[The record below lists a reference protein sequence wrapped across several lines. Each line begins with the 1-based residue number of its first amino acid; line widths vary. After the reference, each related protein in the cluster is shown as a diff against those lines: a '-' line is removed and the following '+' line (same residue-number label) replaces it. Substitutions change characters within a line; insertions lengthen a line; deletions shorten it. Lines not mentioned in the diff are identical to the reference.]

1 MNAPTIEL
9 VDREQLRPYD
19 RNARTHTPKQVAQIA
34 ESITEFGWTNPILV
48 RDDMTII
55 AGHGRWQA
63 AKKLGQDKVP
73 IIRLGHLTEEQA
85 RAYVIADN
93 RLAESAGWDDAILA
107 SELQAL
113 VDLGFD
119 IAKTGFS
126 GAELNAL
133 LTDVKAGEV
142 DADSVPEP
150 VVDPISKLGDL
161 WILGEHRIICGDS
174 TDKVAVG
181 LVLAGDAPTL
191 MVTDPPY
198 GVEYDPSW
206 RDSSG
211 LNKAHQK
218 RANGTVLNDDRADW
232 TETWNLFTGNA
243 AYVWHGGL
251 HSSTV
256 EVSLAAAGFKCRAQ
270 IIWAKPTLVIGRG
283 DYHWQHEPCWYAV
296 REGKPGGYVGDRK
309 QTTLWEIENMHAT
322 QGNVDDGKT
331 NHGTQKPVECMRRPI
346 LNSSLPG
353 AIIYE
358 PFSGSGTTIIAAEM
372 TGRKCRAVELN
383 PVYVDMA
390 VQRWEKFT
398 GKKAERG

>member
-1 MNAPTIEL
+1 M
-9 VDREQLRPYD
+9 
-19 RNARTHTPKQVAQIA
+19 
-34 ESITEFGWTNPILV
+34 
-48 RDDMTII
+48 
-55 AGHGRWQA
+55 
-63 AKKLGQDKVP
+63 
-73 IIRLGHLTEEQA
+73 
-85 RAYVIADN
+85 
-93 RLAESAGWDDAILA
+93 
-107 SELQAL
+107 
-113 VDLGFD
+113 
-119 IAKTGFS
+119 
-126 GAELNAL
+126 
-133 LTDVKAGEV
+133 
-142 DADSVPEP
+142 PEP

-346 LNSSLPG
+346 LNSSLPS